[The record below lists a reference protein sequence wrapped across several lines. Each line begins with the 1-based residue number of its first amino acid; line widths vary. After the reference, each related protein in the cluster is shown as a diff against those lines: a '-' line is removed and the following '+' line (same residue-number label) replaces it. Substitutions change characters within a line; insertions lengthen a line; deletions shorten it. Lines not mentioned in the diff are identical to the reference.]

1 MPLHT
6 VGSSELENTNI
17 AYTHSHTNTQTCV
30 YINSGL
36 ATPGLQLLL
45 PGFFLS
51 GLVTLVLSGPGLF
64 GGRVL
69 TGLTGLGLAVG
80 SWGCGVGGAW
90 CLAVVGGW
98 VVVVVMTVLSGR
110 MGLTT
115 GFLGTDSL
123 RGPDPVLST
132 VGVLDPRGMLV

>member
-1 MPLHT
+1 M
-6 VGSSELENTNI
+6 
-17 AYTHSHTNTQTCV
+17 
-30 YINSGL
+30 
-36 ATPGLQLLL
+36 LQLLL
-45 PGFFLS
+45 PGLFPS
-51 GLVTLVLSGPGLF
+51 GLVTLVLSEPGLL

-132 VGVLDPRGMLV
+132 V